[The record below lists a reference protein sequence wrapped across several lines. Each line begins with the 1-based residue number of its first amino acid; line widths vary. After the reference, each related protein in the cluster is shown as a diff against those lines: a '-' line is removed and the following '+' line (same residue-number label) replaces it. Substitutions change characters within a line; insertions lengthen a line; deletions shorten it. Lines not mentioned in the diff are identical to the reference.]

1 MQASADHLVRAF
13 CPELNV
19 RVACVDATAAAEES
33 RRRHQSTPLA
43 TVALSRAVAGALLM
57 GSSLKGN
64 QRVGLQ
70 FKGNGPL
77 KEVYADAD
85 GEGNVRGYVVN
96 PAADLPLRDGRFD
109 VAGGLG
115 LGLLNVTTD
124 LGLRNTYQGVVAL
137 ESGEM
142 ALDLANYLAQSAQ
155 IPSVVSLGVY
165 IETDGSVGAA
175 GGFIVQAMPGA
186 SPDALSQLEGNIL
199 GLPSWSVM
207 AKDGLEPAD
216 IVQRIF
222 AGHGFEVLSSEAVRY
237 RCRCSRERVERTLLA
252 LGETELRDMAATNH
266 GAEVTC
272 EFCSEHY
279 AFTEEELLELVAR
292 GKTA

>member
-1 MQASADHLVRAF
+1 MEQTADHLVRAYS
-13 CPELNV
+13 PELNV
-19 RVACVDATAAAEES
+19 RVACVDATAAAEEA

-43 TVALSRAVAGALLM
+43 TVALARAVAGALLM

-70 FKGNGPL
+70 YKGNGPL

-85 GEGNVRGYVVN
+85 GEGNVRGYVLN

-109 VAGGLG
+109 VAGGIG
-115 LGLLNVTTD
+115 LGFLNVTTD

-142 ALDLANYLAQSAQ
+142 ALDLANYLSQSAQ

-165 IETDGSVGAA
+165 VEGDGRVGAA
-175 GGFIVQAMPGA
+175 GGFLVQAMPGA
-186 SPDALSQLEGNIL
+186 APEVLTRIEANIL
-199 GLPSWSVM
+199 GLPTWSAM
-207 AKDGLEPAD
+207 AKEGLEPED
-216 IVQRIF
+216 VVQRILS
-222 AGHGFEVLSSEAVRY
+222 GHGFEVLASDPVRY

-252 LGETELRDMAATNH
+252 LGEEELLDMAATNH
-266 GAEVTC
+266 GTEVTC

-279 AFTEEELLELVAR
+279 AFSEGELRALIER